1 VHSEPR
7 PADNSDEARAR
18 DLARELRH
26 AADTLEQVPEFY
38 SAYRRG
44 ELDFGEL
51 LDKLMYYDPDEPEIM
66 MQLIKEYGPPPGD
79 DPPHEP

>member
-1 VHSEPR
+1 MEDELEPG
-7 PADNSDEARAR
+7 PDNDEARAE
-18 DLARELRH
+18 DLARLLRY

-44 ELDFGEL
+44 NMDFGEL

-66 MQLIKEYGPPPGD
+66 MRLIEEYGPPPGE
-79 DPPHEP
+79 PPHEP